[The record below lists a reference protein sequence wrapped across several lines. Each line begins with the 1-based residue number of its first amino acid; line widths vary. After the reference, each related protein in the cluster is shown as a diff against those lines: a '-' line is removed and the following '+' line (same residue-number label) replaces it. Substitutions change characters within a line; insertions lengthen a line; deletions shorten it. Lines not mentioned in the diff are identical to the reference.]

1 VCLSLKCAAESYQ
14 VKKSLI
20 CLQLSSCAE
29 MLLVHVVRTLNIF
42 VHILEE
48 LTPTVPTPKPSLPS
62 LPTAPSLSPIKR
74 KGKVPEVTVGTVT
87 TGGAAVEGGRTRGL
101 SPVKTSLGN

>member
-1 VCLSLKCAAESYQ
+1 MEDP
-14 VKKSLI
+14 LI

-29 MLLVHVVRTLNIF
+29 LLLLHVVRTLNVF

-48 LTPTVPTPKPSLPS
+48 LVPNVPTPKPSLPS

-74 KGKVPEVTVGTVT
+74 KGKAAEVMTGMATVAGVTV
-87 TGGAAVEGGRTRGL
+87 ESGRTRGL
-101 SPVKTSLGN
+101 SPVKTSLGK

>member
-1 VCLSLKCAAESYQ
+1 MEDT
-14 VKKSLI
+14 LI

-29 MLLVHVVRTLNIF
+29 MLLLHVVRILNIF

-48 LTPTVPTPKPSLPS
+48 VVPTVPTPKPSLPS

-74 KGKVPEVTVGTVT
+74 RGKVAEVTMGT
-87 TGGAAVEGGRTRGL
+87 AAAAAGTASEGGRTRGL
-101 SPVKTSLGN
+101 SPVKTSLGK

>member
-1 VCLSLKCAAESYQ
+1 MEDSL
-14 VKKSLI
+14 V

-29 MLLVHVVRTLNIF
+29 LLLLHVVRTLNIF

-48 LTPTVPTPKPSLPS
+48 VVPTVPTPKPSLPS

-74 KGKVPEVTVGTVT
+74 KGKAAEVMAGTAIAAGVT
-87 TGGAAVEGGRTRGL
+87 LESGRTRGL
-101 SPVKTSLGN
+101 SPVKTSSGK